1 MSRIPSEERT
11 RFCSGN
17 MLRNMLKIDDMKPHN
32 EHPSTAYRMPPVPVT
47 VKSNLGKTLLAF
59 LLLALTCI
67 PAAAGES
74 SAFCFEEAGQ
84 TYGVPP
90 GLLWAIAKV
99 ESGFDPEA
107 VCYNDDGSYDY
118 GVMQINSRWAAS
130 LGLNVWNKLDDP
142 CTNVKV
148 GARILADCLNRYGYT
163 WEGIGCYNAVNLGKR
178 AVYARKIIKV
188 IDRMRKSS
196 PRKSAR

>member
-1 MSRIPSEERT
+1 
-11 RFCSGN
+11 
-17 MLRNMLKIDDMKPHN
+17 
-32 EHPSTAYRMPPVPVT
+32 MPPVPVT
-47 VKSNLGKTLLAF
+47 VKTRLGKA
-59 LLLALTCI
+59 LLALLLIGLICT
-67 PAAAGES
+67 PALAEER

-130 LGLNVWNKLDDP
+130 LGPKVWNTLNDP
-142 CTNVKV
+142 CANVKV

-163 WEGIGCYNAVNLGKR
+163 WEGIGCYNAVNIEKR

-188 IDRMRKSS
+188 IDRMRASTHGKISQ
-196 PRKSAR
+196 R